1 MIKEE
6 KAYLSIILIELA
18 GKNNKKERHKKNIQ
32 LNAPKVKVIK

>member
-18 GKNNKKERHKKNIQ
+18 GKNNKKERKKEE
-32 LNAPKVKVIK
+32 KKE